1 MAPHYTDSLEDAF
14 PLLRQKRKLEEGM
27 VEAQQAAEAEAA
39 KAAAKEASHQL
50 PRMVEYV
57 KAEKVKPP
65 KKRFMTMS
73 DIPHEDMFGN
83 VREPAEEDIDENTK
97 EPPYSG
103 VGRRLK
109 DGRPFMH
116 TAFYDGHALTL
127 AVVGCAVAVLIL
139 GLRQMVAIASLHKY
153 VQHLHD
159 VVDRQ
164 HHEVMVKMQMQMQVH
179 SPHHAAQYVMPRFA

>member
-14 PLLRQKRKLEEGM
+14 PLLRQKRKLEEEMVLAQETEAASTAATAASIPHAGM
-27 VEAQQAAEAEAA
+27 VE
-39 KAAAKEASHQL
+39 
-50 PRMVEYV
+50 YI
-57 KAEKVKPP
+57 KAEKVKPKAP
-65 KKRFMTMS
+65 KKRFMSMS
-73 DIPHEDMFGN
+73 DLPHEDMFGN
-83 VREPAEEDIDENTK
+83 VHEPPDHELDDSTET
-97 EPPYSG
+97 PYSG

-153 VQHLHD
+153 VRHLHD
-159 VVDRQ
+159 VLDRQ
-164 HHEVMVKMQMQMQVH
+164 HQEVFAQMQLH
-179 SPHHAAQYVMPRFA
+179 SRHHTQPHHAQYVMPRFA